1 MRIRGS
7 AIAALVTASVSL
19 GMLTA
24 CVTESICV
32 SWVDFETPQ
41 EVYDDARLVVVGT
54 TEPTGATRDVLG
66 VPMPVYAIE
75 VADTLKGELPDDLT
89 VTPAPLT
96 CMGDASEFPDGVD
109 PLATD
114 DELILFL
121 QLDEGAWRLITPT
134 DGVLRMRADGMLP
147 FEVTER

>member
-1 MRIRGS
+1 MRVRGS

-24 CVTESICV
+24 CVTEHTCV
-32 SWVDFETPQ
+32 SWGDFETPQ
-41 EVYDDARLVVVGT
+41 EAYDDARLVVVGT
-54 TEPTGATRDVLG
+54 AEPRGQTRNVLG
-66 VPMPVYAIE
+66 VAMPVYEIE
-75 VADTLKGELPDDLT
+75 VAETLKGEAPDDLT

-114 DELILFL
+114 EERVLFL
-121 QLDEGAWRLITPT
+121 HLDEGAWRLITPT
-134 DGVLRMRADGMLP
+134 DGVLPMPADGVLP
-147 FEVTER
+147 FEVEDR

>member
-1 MRIRGS
+1 VRVRGS

-24 CVTESICV
+24 CVTQQMCV
-32 SWVDFETPQ
+32 SWVDYETPQ
-41 EVYDDARLVVVGT
+41 HSFDDSTLVVVGT
-54 TEPTGATRDVLG
+54 AEPTGATRTVLG
-66 VPMPVYAIE
+66 VPMPVYAID
-75 VADTLKGELPDDLT
+75 VAETLKGEPPDDLL

-114 DELILFL
+114 DELVLFL
-121 QLDEGAWRLITPT
+121 QRDGEWRLLTPY
-134 DGVLRMRADGMLP
+134 DGALPMPDDGMLP
-147 FEVTER
+147 FEVPDR